1 MYLKIAFK
9 QFVYYDSD
17 PGQTLTLSPM
27 TVGRSVSGELAV
39 ILCVAITPGS
49 ETGEDRRVQS
59 KYK

>member
-1 MYLKIAFK
+1 
-9 QFVYYDSD
+9 
-17 PGQTLTLSPM
+17 M

-59 KYK
+59 TYK